1 MCFLPVPQTRR
12 GFTGDTGR
20 VTPQLTQP
28 TRFQH
33 VRSAAFALVFAPVG
47 LSLMNLSLVSILAAT
62 AVGQPLSASAGMV
75 GIVLAAVL
83 FCLIAINSEESA
95 GGMIA
100 LTAWSAFIGLLHMQ
114 GVSPAAVVLP
124 LRSAEITAALH
135 WNYFPYATTAVF
147 GGMTIAMYLVRRAAT
162 HSELSAE
169 QLWDSLLP
177 SRRHYRERSRVFSAT
192 IVAITLAIGLYI
204 YMAPMDSSGVA
215 AHGLTGM
222 QLGHEP
228 RPYAGILAALLLG
241 AVAVMTRWSSLGP
254 QVAIWV
260 FMVIPAYIIVPVWAS
275 LTGQVVTPGLSPM
288 TALQMATPVVMALGL
303 TLAAVAVGPLLVRR
317 NLRRSLRAS
326 LLSQQS
332 DSI

>member
-1 MCFLPVPQTRR
+1 MN
-12 GFTGDTGR
+12 
-20 VTPQLTQP
+20 PQLTQP
-28 TRFQH
+28 TRAQH
-33 VRSAAFALVFAPVG
+33 VRSVAFSLVFAPVA

-100 LTAWSAFIGLLHMQ
+100 LTAWSALIGLLNMQ
-114 GVSPAAVVLP
+114 GVSPTTVILP
-124 LRSAEITAALH
+124 LKSEEIMAALH
-135 WNYFPYATTAVF
+135 WNYFPLATTAVF

-177 SRRHYRERSRVFSAT
+177 SHRHYRERSRVF
-192 IVAITLAIGLYI
+192 IGAIAAIILSIGLYI

-215 AHGLTGM
+215 AYGLTGM

-228 RPYAGILAALLLG
+228 RPFAGVLAAVLLG
-241 AVAVMTRWSSLGP
+241 SVAVMTRWSSLGP
-254 QVAIWV
+254 QIAIWV
-260 FMVIPAYIIVPVWAS
+260 FMVIPSYIVVPVWAS
-275 LTGQVVTPGLSPM
+275 LTGQVVTPGVSPM
-288 TALQMATPVVMALGL
+288 TAVQMATPVVMALGF

-317 NLRRSLRAS
+317 NLRRSLRLS
-326 LLSQQS
+326 LHRQQS
-332 DSI
+332 ESI